1 MRHHW
6 NCWELVGTINKIEWM
21 RKQNLVKRWS
31 ELKHAMEN
39 SFPYLEKEKKKKF
52 WICDTILLR
61 KMYVLNALKKD

>member
-1 MRHHW
+1 
-6 NCWELVGTINKIEWM
+6 M

-52 WICDTILLR
+52 
-61 KMYVLNALKKD
+61 